1 MTRRRRLGTGRPYR
15 GVTIPYLADGPVKI
29 KPLTMEA
36 LTQDPVSPREKLL
49 DPFWRTKKFFGASPV
64 WLDGPDGGPS
74 TRQNQAPLY
83 QMGAYLAPWRYVY
96 PRYSMPKQIIRAGRG
111 TGKSEIFQGLCAAD
125 LAVFMPY
132 FLQAIFGARRPVPIQ
147 IIFVANV
154 KKNAEKNL
162 DRAKIYIEQADAWLG
177 VIDKEQ
183 WSKTSVVLKHGA
195 LLKCEGANNRARGD
209 HGRPIAIYTDNPL
222 PARFVTPVIY
232 FYDEF
237 AFWGGTQAAQCF
249 DGSKFATEI
258 ADHVLGSQQYAFTT
272 PYGQRGGAWWAHRH
286 PEWRSLQFPSWANPY
301 QDKQRLAR
309 QKLLLYKSGRSLV
322 WKQEIAAEFVDDSGL
337 FFPGEIWLRAINP
350 ELDFWYPADYGLA
363 LKAVASLP
371 GRRPGK
377 FMVGID
383 PNSGARKAGNDPC
396 AIIMIERYGIH
407 AGRKFA
413 VRFAAQYHGLTHGEI
428 AEIVAALCAKHDVEK
443 VNIDGGGGYGKNI
456 ETLLRSRDVRGIRQ
470 IPGSDDAIKEFM
482 GNLRGLMED
491 GHIEMPEAEI
501 LNVARLSMRSIGER
515 FDPETEEMDLANA
528 RLSATNKQS
537 GIPCILAALGL
548 SIAREYVRAGTR
560 GAPGEIVRAKV
571 SLPEP
576 VLVGAHESDL
586 AGIYGS
592 GLSVGL

>member
-1 MTRRRRLGTGRPYR
+1 MTRRRRLGTGKLNR
-15 GVTIPYLADGPVKI
+15 GIGIPYLADGPIKL
-29 KPLTMEA
+29 KPLTIEA
-36 LTQDPVSPREKLL
+36 LTQDPVPSREKLL
-49 DPFWRTKKFFGASPV
+49 DPYWRTKRFFGAAPV
-64 WLDGPDGGPS
+64 WMDGADGKPAS
-74 TRQNQAPLY
+74 RQNQAPLY

-96 PRYSMPKQIIRAGRG
+96 PRYSIPKQIVRAGRG

-177 VIDKEQ
+177 VIDKEM
-183 WSKTSVVLKHGA
+183 WSRTSVVLKNGA
-195 LLKCEGANNRARGD
+195 SLKCEGANNRARGD
-209 HGRPIAIYTDNPL
+209 HGKPITIYTDNPL
-222 PARFVTPVIY
+222 PPRFVTPVIY

-237 AFWGGTQAAQCF
+237 AFWGGQQTHCF

-301 QDKQRLAR
+301 QDKARLAR
-309 QKLLLYKSGRSLV
+309 QKILLYKSGRSLV
-322 WKQEIAAEFVDDSGL
+322 WKQEIVAEFVDDSGL
-337 FFPGEIWLRAINP
+337 FFPGEIWLRAVNP
-350 ELDFWYPADYGLA
+350 ELDFWYPAEYGQA
-363 LKAVASLP
+363 LKVVDSLP
-371 GRRPGK
+371 GRRPGV
-377 FMVGID
+377 FVIGID

-396 AIIMIERYGIH
+396 AIVMAERYGQTQ
-407 AGRKFA
+407 GRKFA

-428 AEIVAALCAKHDVEK
+428 AELVAALCAKHGVEK
-443 VNIDGGGGYGKNI
+443 VNIEGGGGYGKNI
-456 ETLLRSRDVRGIRQ
+456 ETLLRARDVRAIRQ
-470 IPGSDDAIKEFM
+470 IPGSDDAIKEYM
-482 GNLRGLMED
+482 GNLRALMED

-501 LNVARLSMRSIGER
+501 LNVARLSMRSVGER
-515 FDPETEEMDLANA
+515 FNPETEEMDLSGAQ
-528 RLSATNKQS
+528 LSATNKKS
-537 GIPCILAALGL
+537 GIPCILAAMGVA
-548 SIAREYVRAGTR
+548 IAREHVRTGNR
-560 GAPGEIVRAKV
+560 GVSGEVLRPKV

-576 VLVGAHESDL
+576 ILVGAHESEM

-592 GLSVGL
+592 ALSVGL